1 MSGRVCLIFTAFYY
15 YQRCDWFKETNLNT
29 FYYIYILNKTFLS
42 IDEYYDR
49 TRVRL
54 GYLTWLR
61 LGQGNIPNINM
72 NLLASNASFQ
82 SNKQAMFYACLF
94 FNFSY
99 CCVLLF
105 FIDFYVNELFAS
117 LKTCVSLSNEQV
129 LNKNTIVYGLMVEYA
144 LHKI

>member
-72 NLLASNASFQ
+72 NLLASNASFW
-82 SNKQAMFYACLF
+82 KQAMFYACLF